1 MYRGPTSIIRNK
13 LGAAAAEMG
22 LVIPLLVT
30 LMFGSVEMGR
40 YFMDAHIV
48 AKAVRD
54 GARYA
59 GRQSFT
65 EMPCGGTATDEAD
78 IKDLVRTGTTTDG
91 AASRL
96 SYWTDPATIT
106 VTITCSTGNNYSTAG
121 IYTNATG
128 GARHVTVAASVPY
141 VSLFGFTLFNLSVP
155 GRSDAAV
162 MGI

>member
-1 MYRGPTSIIRNK
+1 MGRGLRSIVNDRS
-13 LGAAAAEMG
+13 GVAAAEMAM
-22 LVIPLLVT
+22 VTPLLLV
-30 LMFGSVEMGR
+30 LMFGTFEMGK
-40 YFMDAHIV
+40 YFMDMHVV
-48 AKAVRD
+48 AKGARD
-54 GARYA
+54 GARFA
-59 GRQSFT
+59 ARQPFL